1 MKFVRS
7 LLFRLAITYAGLF
20 LTSVILLLALFYWV
34 TIWMPTERLK
44 EQIATETGAM
54 RMIHKKEGI
63 EALASALQRR
73 AAGESIPKR
82 YHALIDPQGQTY
94 SANLPSWPKRTSA
107 RWLQVEAD
115 LYFEGD
121 EEDHEALVLDSRL
134 SDGSRLLIGIDVEDI
149 DDIEEAL
156 LEASTWGLPSLLLLV
171 VLGAMAMSM
180 AVTRRLDVID
190 AAARR
195 VMQGSLKDRIPR
207 IHSGDDLDR
216 LAGTLNEMLSRIEQ
230 SMLSVRRVSDSV
242 AHELRT
248 PLARLH
254 ARLLEVRASTEAI
267 APESLAALVD
277 EVELMIRMFDAVLR
291 ISRIESGSHTMDR
304 QPVDLA
310 SVVFDVVEFYEP
322 VIEERGLSL
331 SVDVARDLTIVGDKD
346 LIFQALANILDNAV
360 KFTFTGGTIAIAGR
374 QSGEGAV
381 LTLRDTGPGIGE
393 KDRALVTERFYRGAD
408 QVHSKGFGLGLAL
421 VAAVADIH
429 GSIVSF
435 ANAEPGLI
443 VRWVFAPCQ
452 IPSKPTAGLIRP
464 VAEHG

>member
-1 MKFVRS
+1 MKFARS

-20 LTSVILLLALFYWV
+20 LTSVMLLLALFYWL
-34 TIWMPTERLK
+34 TIWMPTERLE
-44 EQIATETGAM
+44 EQIGAETDAM
-54 RMIHKKEGI
+54 RTIHEKQGI
-63 EALASALQRR
+63 EALASALQHR
-73 AAGESIPKR
+73 AAGETIPKR

-94 SANLPSWPKRTSA
+94 SANLPSWPRRTSA
-107 RWLQVEAD
+107 QWLQIEAD

-121 EEDHEALVLDSRL
+121 EEDHEALVLDSQL
-134 SDGSRLLIGIDVEDI
+134 SDGSRLLIGIDVEGI

-171 VLGAMAMSM
+171 VLGAMAMSL

-195 VMQGSLKDRIPR
+195 VMEGSLKDRIPR

-216 LAGTLNEMLSRIEQ
+216 LAGTLNEMLARIEQ

-254 ARLLEVRASTEAI
+254 ARLLGARESKKAI
-267 APESLAALVD
+267 SNNSLAGLVD

-291 ISRIESGSHTMDR
+291 ISRIESGRHTMDR

-310 SVVFDVVEFYEP
+310 AVVSDVVEFYEP

-331 SVDVARDLTIVGDKD
+331 SVDVAPDLIVVGDKD

-360 KFTFTGGTIAIAGR
+360 KFTPDSGMIAI
-374 QSGEGAV
+374 SGWQTDSGAV
-381 LTLRDTGPGIGE
+381 LTMRDTGPGIGE
-393 KDRALVTERFYRGAD
+393 EDRALVTERFYRGAV
-408 QVHSKGFGLGLAL
+408 QAHSKGFGLGLAL
-421 VAAVADIH
+421 FAAVADIH
-429 GSIVSF
+429 GSTVSF
-435 ANAEPGLI
+435 ANAESGLI
-443 VRWVFAPCQ
+443 VRWVFL
-452 IPSKPTAGLIRP
+452 PSPNP
-464 VAEHG
+464 